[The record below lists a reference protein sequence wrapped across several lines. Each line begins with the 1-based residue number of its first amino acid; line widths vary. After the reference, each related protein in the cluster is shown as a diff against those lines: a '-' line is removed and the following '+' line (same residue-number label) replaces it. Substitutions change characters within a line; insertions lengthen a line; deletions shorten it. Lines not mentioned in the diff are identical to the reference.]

1 MNESSLWVCQNNLM
15 HIKEAFQITY
25 KFNFEW
31 KLKSAMINTSLALS
45 IMMNCIV
52 HSPTKVVLEIQLIST
67 DKNCE

>member
-45 IMMNCIV
+45 L
-52 HSPTKVVLEIQLIST
+52 S
-67 DKNCE
+67 